1 MEDFIPVVAILAVFG
16 SITAIAFGPAYL
28 KSRERREMQATVRA
42 AIDKGQ
48 PLPPEVIEALS
59 TEATRNIPSRTR
71 DIRRGII
78 WLAVGIGI
86 AAFSLINDLRGVG
99 DDWHDGPNF
108 DGGLLGIAAIPVTI
122 GLAFIVLS
130 FFNKNKD

>member
-1 MEDFIPVVAILAVFG
+1 MEDFIPLFAIFAVFG
-16 SITAIAFGPAYL
+16 TITAIVFGPTYL
-28 KSRERREMQATVRA
+28 KSREKREMQATLRH

-48 PLPPEVIEALS
+48 DMPPEVIEAL
-59 TEATRNIPSRTR
+59 TRDVSRNLPSRTR

-78 WLAVGIGI
+78 WLAVGVGI
-86 AAFSLINDLRGVG
+86 AAFGLITGSGFENDGWGGHGV
-99 DDWHDGPNF
+99 DS
-108 DGGLLGIAAIPVTI
+108 GLLGVSAIPITI

>member
-1 MEDFIPVVAILAVFG
+1 LTIFA
-16 SITAIAFGPAYL
+16 SITAIILGPGYF
-28 KSRERREMQATVRA
+28 KSRERRELQATVRA

-48 PLPPEVIEALS
+48 PLPPEVIEAMGK
-59 TEATRNIPSRTR
+59 EATKNVSSRTR

-78 WLAVGIGI
+78 WLAVGVGI
-86 AAFSLINDLRGVG
+86 AAFGFVGEMGWSNDSWG
-99 DDWHDGPNF
+99 DGPAHIGN
-108 DGGLLGIAAIPVTI
+108 GLFGLACIPTTI

>member
-1 MEDFIPVVAILAVFG
+1 MEDFIPLVAILSVFG
-16 SITAIAFGPAYL
+16 TITAIAFGPTYL
-28 KSRERREMQATVRA
+28 KSRERREMQATLRH

-48 PLPPEVIEALS
+48 DLPAEVIDALS
-59 TEATRNIPSRTR
+59 RDVTKNLPSRTR

-78 WLAVGIGI
+78 WLAVGIGL
-86 AAFSLINDLRGVG
+86 AAFGLINDMSWSG
-99 DDWHDGPNF
+99 DGDWDGHF
-108 DGGLLGIAAIPVTI
+108 GDGMLGIAAIPVTI

>member
-1 MEDFIPVVAILAVFG
+1 MDITPILVVGIIFG
-16 SITAIAFGPAYL
+16 SIVAIILGPSYL
-28 KSRERREMQATVRA
+28 KSRERRELQTTVRA

-48 PLPPEVIEALS
+48 PLPPEVIEAMGR
-59 TEATRNIPSRTR
+59 EATKNLSSRTR

-78 WLAVGIGI
+78 WLAVGVGL
-86 AAFSLINDLRGVG
+86 AAFGFIGEMGWSNDSWG
-99 DDWHDGPNF
+99 DGPAHIGN
-108 DGGLLGIAAIPVTI
+108 GLFGLACIPTTI

>member
-1 MEDFIPVVAILAVFG
+1 MEDFIPIFAIFAVFG
-16 SITAIAFGPAYL
+16 TITAIIVGPTYF

-42 AIDKGQ
+42 AIGKGQ
-48 PLPPEVIEALS
+48 PLPPEVIDALS
-59 TEATRNIPSRTR
+59 TEATKNIPSRSR

-78 WLAVGIGI
+78 WLAVGIGM
-86 AAFSLINDLRGVG
+86 AAFSLINDLRGFG
-99 DDWHDGPNF
+99 DDWNDGPNF
-108 DGGLLGIAAIPVTI
+108 DGGLLGLAAIPVTI

>member
-1 MEDFIPVVAILAVFG
+1 MDEGFVGVIAILSIFG
-16 SITAIAFGPAYL
+16 TLTAIVVGPGWL
-28 KSRERREMQATVRA
+28 KSREKREMQETLRH

-48 PLPPEVIEALS
+48 DLPPEVINAL
-59 TEATRNIPSRTR
+59 TRDVSKNLPSRTK

-86 AAFSLINDLRGVG
+86 AAFGLINDLGWSG
-99 DDWHDGPNF
+99 DDWGGRVGD
-108 DGGLLGIAAIPVTI
+108 GLLGVAAIPVTI
-122 GLAFIVLS
+122 GLAFIALS

>member
-1 MEDFIPVVAILAVFG
+1 MEDFIPLVAILSVFG
-16 SITAIAFGPAYL
+16 CITAIVFGPNYL
-28 KSRERREMQATVRA
+28 KFRERRETQETVRR

-48 PLPPEVIEALS
+48 DLPPEVLDAL
-59 TEATRNIPSRTR
+59 TKDVTKNLPSRTR

-86 AAFSLINDLRGVG
+86 AAFGLINDMGWDGG
-99 DDWHDGPNF
+99 DDWNGNF
-108 DGGLLGIAAIPVTI
+108 GNGLLGIAAIPVTI
-122 GLAFIVLS
+122 GLAYLVLS

>member
-1 MEDFIPVVAILAVFG
+1 MEDFIPLFAIFAVFG
-16 SITAIAFGPAYL
+16 TITAIVFGPTYL
-28 KSRERREMQATVRA
+28 KSRERREMQATLRH

-48 PLPPEVIEALS
+48 DLPPEVIEAMSRDVSKNL
-59 TEATRNIPSRTR
+59 PSRTR

-86 AAFSLINDLRGVG
+86 AAFGLINDLSVG
-99 DDWHDGPNF
+99 DSDWGGHVGDGM
-108 DGGLLGIAAIPVTI
+108 LGIAAIPVTI
-122 GLAFIVLS
+122 GLAFLVLS

>member
-1 MEDFIPVVAILAVFG
+1 MEDFIPLVAILSVFG
-16 SITAIAFGPAYL
+16 TITAIAFGPSYL
-28 KSRERREMQATVRA
+28 KFRERREMQETVRR

-48 PLPPEVIEALS
+48 DLPPEVIEAMTKDVTKNL
-59 TEATRNIPSRTR
+59 PSRTR

-86 AAFSLINDLRGVG
+86 AAFSLINNMGWQGG
-99 DDWHDGPNF
+99 DDWHGNVGD
-108 DGGLLGIAAIPVTI
+108 GLLGIAAIPATI
-122 GLAFIVLS
+122 GLAYLVLS

>member
-1 MEDFIPVVAILAVFG
+1 MEDFIPIFAIFAVFG
-16 SITAIAFGPAYL
+16 TITAIIVGPTYF

-59 TEATRNIPSRTR
+59 TEATRNIPSRSR
-71 DIRRGII
+71 DIRRGVI
-78 WLAVGIGI
+78 WLAVGIGM
-86 AAFSLINDLRGVG
+86 AAFSLVNGGSWGG
-99 DDWHDGPNF
+99 DGWDVNAGD
-108 DGGLLGIAAIPVTI
+108 GLLGIACIPTTI